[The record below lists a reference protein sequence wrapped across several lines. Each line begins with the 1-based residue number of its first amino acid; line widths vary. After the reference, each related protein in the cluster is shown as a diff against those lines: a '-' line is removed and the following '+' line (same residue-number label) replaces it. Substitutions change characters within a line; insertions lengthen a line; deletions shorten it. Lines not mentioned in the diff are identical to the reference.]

1 VTRQVA
7 LLRGINVGGHRG
19 IGMSRLREAVAEAG
33 YTDVETYLRSGN
45 VVFTSQERSPDVA
58 ARDIAAAI
66 ETAFG
71 ADVTVLVRDR
81 DDLAA
86 VIEANPMPEA
96 AAEDPAKYFVVFLAA
111 PPTSSALVDLDQA
124 RYAPD
129 EFRVAGRHLYLWCPN
144 GAGRTKLTNAFLEKK
159 AGVAATSRNWR
170 TVLTLLAMADDE
182 SPHRQPSNR
191 SR

>member
-19 IGMSRLREAVAEAG
+19 IAMSRLREAVVDAG
-33 YTDVETYLRSGN
+33 YPDAETYLRSGN
-45 VVFTSQERSPDVA
+45 VVFTSPGRAPEVA
-58 ARDIAAAI
+58 AREITAAI
-66 ETAFG
+66 ESAFG
-71 ADVTVLVRDR
+71 AEVTVLVRDR

-86 VIEANPMPEA
+86 VIEANPLPAA

-111 PPTSSALVDLDQA
+111 PPRSSALADLDQS

-129 EFRVAGRHLYLWCPN
+129 EFRVAGRELYLWCPN
-144 GAGRTKLTNAFLEKK
+144 GAGRTKLTNTFLEKK
-159 AGVAATSRNWR
+159 AGVAATTRNWR
-170 TVLTLLAMADDE
+170 TVLTLLAMADDA